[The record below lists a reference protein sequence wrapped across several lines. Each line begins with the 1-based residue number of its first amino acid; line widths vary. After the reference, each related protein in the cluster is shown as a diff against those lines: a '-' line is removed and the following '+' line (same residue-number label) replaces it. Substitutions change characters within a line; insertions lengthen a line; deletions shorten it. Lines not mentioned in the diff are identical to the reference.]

1 MREYTHSGVR
11 WVGVLNCLLT
21 SGPPVPL
28 LLQWDLVCE
37 RKQLA
42 NVAQTVLMFGILVG
56 NVVFGMLAD
65 R

>member
-1 MREYTHSGVR
+1 M
-11 WVGVLNCLLT
+11 LNCFLT
-21 SGPPVPL
+21 SGTPVFL

>member
-1 MREYTHSGVR
+1 
-11 WVGVLNCLLT
+11 VLSRRITLAFL
-21 SGPPVPL
+21 PL

-42 NVAQTVLMFGILVG
+42 NVAQTVLMFGMLVG
-56 NVVFGMLAD
+56 NVLFGMLAD